1 MASSQT
7 QVENRAKL
15 MKTFLNRAEK
25 ENGFT
30 LIELI
35 MVVVILGFL
44 ASVAMQKMMSAAE
57 QAEITAEDT
66 TIDILRSNMIN
77 NFGDNLI
84 KGIPAQ
90 FPNNPFNNLSQVP
103 EGYNR
108 RRNFQPTGENE
119 DADIWVY
126 VRGGGTGLTQEQAGT
141 TLTNFLPVGEIYHQ
155 RKDGTVVKWPYD
167 STNGVIGKKQID
179 RISDIKIQSEQDKK
193 QRSEPTEEEKLNKTL

>member
-1 MASSQT
+1 
-7 QVENRAKL
+7 

-25 ENGFT
+25 EDGFT

-66 TIDILRSNMIN
+66 TIGVLRANMVN
-77 NFGDNLI
+77 NFGDNLL
-84 KGIPAQ
+84 KGLPAR
-90 FPNNPFNNLSQVP
+90 FPDDPFENLSQVP
-103 EGYNR
+103 QGYDR
-108 RRNFQPTGENE
+108 RRNFQPTGEDE
-119 DADIWVY
+119 DADIWVF

-141 TLTNFLPVGEIYHQ
+141 TLTDFLPVGEIYHQ

-167 STNGVIGKKQID
+167 SSNGVIGKKQLD
-179 RISDIKIQSEQDKK
+179 RLSDIKIESEQDKE
-193 QRSEPTEEEKLNKTL
+193 RRGEPTEEEKLDKTL